1 MIIRTQFFK
10 IMADTGN
17 ILGVFLLFSI
27 AMFTLPI
34 LTFFAI
40 RNVLENEFHITGF
53 TNTAW
58 YVPIFV

>member
-1 MIIRTQFFK
+1 
-10 IMADTGN
+10 MADRTGS

-34 LTFFAI
+34 LTFFI
-40 RNVLENEFHITGF
+40 VRNMLENEYHITGF

-58 YVPIFV
+58 YVAIL